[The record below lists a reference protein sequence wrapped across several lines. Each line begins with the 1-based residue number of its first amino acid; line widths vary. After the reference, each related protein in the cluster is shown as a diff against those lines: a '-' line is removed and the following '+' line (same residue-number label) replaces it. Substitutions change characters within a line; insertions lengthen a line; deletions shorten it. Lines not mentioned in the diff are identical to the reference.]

1 MFKRILMAVSAGVF
15 LVAGASQATAAP
27 ILMTW
32 SSPGNHNDCAGL
44 FGGKKGTVCDV
55 GNYLDPA
62 TPVSPWIAKY
72 DTDDDDWEVNPAYDS
87 ITGSEFT
94 INGGGGSGTWSY
106 VPGAEDPGVRFWVAK
121 GGNQGFKLHWM
132 VESSTVGT
140 ACDTAYTLS
149 CLNLALVVRSGTW
162 STPSMQG
169 LSHITFYN
177 GGPTTDVPEPATLLL
192 LGVGGAAAI
201 VRRRR
206 R

>member
-1 MFKRILMAVSAGVF
+1 MYKRILVAVSAGVF
-15 LVAGASQATAAP
+15 LAMSASQATAAP

-44 FGGKKGTVCDV
+44 FGGKKGVVCDV

-62 TPVSPWIAKY
+62 TAVSPWIAKY
-72 DTDDDDWEVNPAYDS
+72 DTGTTDWEVNSAYGS

-94 INGGGGSGTWSY
+94 INGGGSGSWSYLPGSG
-106 VPGAEDPGVRFWVAK
+106 DPGVRFWVAK
-121 GGNQGFKLHWM
+121 GGNQGFRLHWM
-132 VESSTVGT
+132 VESTTVGT
-140 ACDTAYTLS
+140 TCDTAYTLN
-149 CLNLALVVRSGTW
+149 CLNLALAVTSGTW
-162 STPSMQG
+162 STPSTQG
-169 LSHITFYN
+169 LSHMTFYN
-177 GGPTTDVPEPATLLL
+177 GGPSTSVPEPATLLL